1 MIISPL
7 LLIIVLVILLLLLLL
22 LLMRILPLSRLRI
35 VVAALPSRRLPWLV
49 LASTV
54 VLVVI
59 IIDLR
64 VINVSHSFRC
74 IVLLLLLVLLML
86 LLVLLVLLL
95 LLVWRVGI
103 VSDSLESVSI
113 ASTIYAKWL

>member
-1 MIISPL
+1 VIISPL

-22 LLMRILPLSRLRI
+22 LMRILPLSRLRI
-35 VVAALPSRRLPWLV
+35 VIAALPSRRLPWLV
-49 LASTV
+49 LASAV

-74 IVLLLLLVLLML
+74 IVLLLLMVLLLML
-86 LLVLLVLLL
+86 LLL

-103 VSDSLESVSI
+103 VSDSLEPVSI
-113 ASTIYAKWL
+113 ASTIYAKSL